1 MGLAFN
7 VTDPSPANGARTER
21 ENLSSFT
28 EPLPPTTT
36 CEGCATM
43 RQRVSTRATNDETIE
58 FHTHIYIHRSRPR
71 HRRARARAATP
82 HRVPTRDPYNS
93 PIAFSHAPSIV
104 RRSRAFL
111 ARDVRTRPDML
122 TVAEFIFQG
131 VVLLLLSCGCVRSCG
146 RGKGRAC
153 DCDARDPRHAPRRAN
168 FPSFPADTQV
178 VSPGRDRS

>member
-1 MGLAFN
+1 MAFN